1 MSLAKI
7 LGFGG
12 TDTPDADAGARAGT
26 IRAIVGALEKM
37 DPERAKHLA
46 AFAFIL
52 SRVANA
58 DRNISDAERSQ
69 MQHSVRTWGNL
80 PEDQAVL
87 VVEIAINQNVLFG
100 GTDNFIVTRLFR
112 DNATPEQK
120 EELLHCLFAVSA
132 AEDEISGAEE
142 VVVAQIA
149 QELGISHRDMVGI
162 RAAWRDRRKV
172 FKDLPRP

>member
-12 TDTPDADAGARAGT
+12 EAPPDAASGARAGT

-37 DPERAKHLA
+37 DPERARHLA

-52 SRVANA
+52 SRAANA
-58 DRNISDAERSQ
+58 DRRISAAERAQ
-69 MQHSVRTWGNL
+69 IEHSVMTWGHL

-87 VVEIAINQNVLFG
+87 VAEIAINQNVLFG
-100 GTDNFIVTRLFR
+100 GTDNFIVTRQFR
-112 DNATPEQK
+112 EHATRRQK

-132 AEDEISGAEE
+132 SEDEISGQEE
-142 VVVAQIA
+142 AVVAQIA
-149 QELGISHRDMVGI
+149 TELGLSHRDMVGI

-172 FKDLPRP
+172 LKDLP